1 MSAPLTPRGLV
12 TRVTR
17 SVAAPA
23 AVIALI
29 VLALAI
35 FAAAAPRVLEA
46 AFTASIRYDIDEN
59 SLASQRELSGSTL
72 GGPVPGP
79 SRDPAASGLDPAVD
93 AVWGT
98 QRDGL
103 ADLRLSMPETLR
115 SAVNPAQVATSFDQQ
130 EVLTPE
136 GQVVNATAL
145 LSLGF
150 DPDFTSRIRLER
162 GELPAL
168 YEPGDDIADMVLS
181 EDSATAADWRIGDAR
196 LVGGLTVRLTGIF
209 SVLDVDD
216 EYWSHATGLATHT
229 TTTINGEQFPV
240 VQAFLDPSSF
250 SAIDAAT
257 EVPART
263 TVWFGLD
270 SSKVTASNA
279 GTIAVEAREFLSVAH
294 PLPVAGSGNPFDPS
308 QGVLTQSSQ
317 LPDFLASSL
326 DRTVVTL
333 QSIAMLVAG
342 PLGAFVAILVLASLL
357 FVRRQAPTL
366 HLLTARG
373 ATRAQLAAI
382 AGTSTILV
390 VLPAAI
396 VGTVVGIFGGALVGG
411 ALIGTDG
418 AIAVSVADVALPL
431 VLSVAAAALV
441 ASLSLRSE
449 HAADSRS
456 RVGRLVAEIV
466 VIALAVTSVVV
477 LAQRAP
483 SVGDGETRPFDPL
496 LAAEP
501 LLLVLVGGIGV
512 LRLYPLIVR
521 RLVTI
526 TRRQRGIVGF
536 LGAAESSAQSAGRS
550 AGGPV
555 TALAVVIGVSIA
567 VFSGSLLTTL
577 RTGILDSSETSVGSD
592 LTVTSRVLTEEQ
604 STAIGELP
612 GIESMVTLYTSKDEQ
627 LMVGADRDTTHII
640 VVDTATLR
648 EIQAGT
654 AGAIELPDAVA
665 EQVQEGDAVPVVL
678 SDVAAEEIGTDE
690 LEIYGSALD
699 VVGIVPGETALT
711 PRTNWILIDQKNEDV
726 LLDAYTANDHL
737 LAKVDPA
744 ADPVALAESVR
755 AIVGEYGSVSTPAGV
770 SAVQRGSPAIAAL
783 DTVVVIAIIASGIAC
798 AIAIIMTLGLGAAA
812 RARLIGLLSALGI
825 GRREARALTA
835 WEIAPIAITA
845 VIAGTLIG
853 VVLPFLVIAG
863 TDLRPFTAGLVQPSI
878 TIDPLLTVIVVGA
891 FCLVV
896 VLAVAA
902 SALASRTTGTARAI
916 RSTEEG

>member
-1 MSAPLTPRGLV
+1 MSRQLT
-12 TRVTR
+12 TRRLLARITR

-23 AVIALI
+23 TVIALI
-29 VLALAI
+29 VLVLAVC
-35 FAAAAPRVLEA
+35 AAAAPRVLEG
-46 AFTASIRYDIDEN
+46 AFTASIRYDLDAN
-59 SLASQRELSGSTL
+59 SLASQREISGTTL

-79 SRDPAASGLDPAVD
+79 SRDPGESGLDPAID
-93 AVWGT
+93 AVWGA

-103 ADLRLSMPETLR
+103 ADLRLSMPSTLR
-115 SAVNPAQVATSFDQQ
+115 SAVFPAEVATSFDQQ
-130 EVLTPE
+130 LADTPDDK
-136 GQVVNATAL
+136 VVSAKSL
-145 LSLGF
+145 LALGF
-150 DPDFTSRIRLER
+150 DARFSDRISLEE
-162 GELPAL
+162 GELPAT
-168 YEPGDDIADMVLS
+168 YAPGDDEVDLVLS
-181 EDSATAADWRIGDAR
+181 VDSATAADWGVGEVRG
-196 LVGGLTVRLTGIF
+196 LGGLQVRLSGTF
-209 SVLDVDD
+209 TLADPDD
-216 EYWSHATGLATHT
+216 AYWSHTTGLATHT
-229 TTTINGEQFPV
+229 TMTIGGEQFV
-240 VQAFLDPSSF
+240 VIQGLLDPASF

-263 TVWFGLD
+263 TVWFELD
-270 SSKVTASNA
+270 SSAVTASNA

-294 PLPVAGSGNPFDPS
+294 PLPVAGSGDPFDPS
-308 QGVLTQSSQ
+308 QGVLTQSSKV
-317 LPDFLASSL
+317 PDFLVASL

-333 QSIAMLVAG
+333 QSIAMLSAG
-342 PLGAFVAILVLASLL
+342 PLGAVIAILVLAALL

-382 AGTSTILV
+382 AGASTLV
-390 VLPAAI
+390 VVVPAAI
-396 VGTVVGIFGGALVGG
+396 VGSVVGMLGGAFVSGS
-411 ALIGTDG
+411 AISMSATDV
-418 AIAVSVADVALPL
+418 ILPL

-456 RVGRLVAEIV
+456 RVGRLVVEIV
-466 VIALAVTSVVV
+466 VIALAVTSVIV

-699 VVGIVPGETALT
+699 VVGIVPGETALS
-711 PRTNWILIDQKNEDV
+711 PRTNWILIDQKNENV

-744 ADPVALAESVR
+744 ADPVALAASVR
-755 AIVGEYGSVSTPAGV
+755 AIVGEYGSVSTPAEV

-878 TIDPLLTVIVVGA
+878 MIDPLLTVIVVGA